1 MKHLIITVTAI
12 LAMLLAVSCKIE
24 VPGTTP
30 NQVAAPVVAPVV
42 VPAAAPVVVVA
53 AKPVVKAAVSKA
65 VKPVHAKGRTTSAAE
80 RAAYAKAYANAAHAN
95 QLLGRHAFSTGP
107 NDHVGNNL
115 KRKTKMSGDHKVQQD
130 ANYVSKV
137 PAYVVAAFLAGGKPP
152 VANRVN
158 YDATQKRHPST
169 EAGKSITIGQDMP
182 LAPAVYGFDNKVAVD
197 QWFEKAFDTPV

>member
-42 VPAAAPVVVVA
+42 VPAVAPVVVVA

-80 RAAYAKAYANAAHAN
+80 RAAYAKAYANAVRAN

-107 NDHVGNNL
+107 NDHV
-115 KRKTKMSGDHKVQQD
+115 T
-130 ANYVSKV
+130 
-137 PAYVVAAFLAGGKPP
+137 
-152 VANRVN
+152 
-158 YDATQKRHPST
+158 T
-169 EAGKSITIGQDMP
+169 
-182 LAPAVYGFDNKVAVD
+182 
-197 QWFEKAFDTPV
+197 